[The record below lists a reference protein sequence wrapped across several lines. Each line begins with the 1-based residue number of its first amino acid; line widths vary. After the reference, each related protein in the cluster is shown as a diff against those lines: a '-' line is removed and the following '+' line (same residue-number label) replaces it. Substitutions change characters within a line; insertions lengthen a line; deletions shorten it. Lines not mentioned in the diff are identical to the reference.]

1 MFSNLIL
8 WAQSL
13 VSAYGLSG
21 IFIIS
26 FFESFIFPVPTAFFV
41 TSITTLG
48 TDPFIATV
56 IATVASV
63 LGACVGYLLGLF
75 LGHPVAERLFK
86 KHLSSV
92 ESWFNR
98 YGAWAVFLAAFT
110 PIPFKVFTW
119 SSGILELNFKKFL
132 IAAFSG
138 RFVQFFIA
146 AYFGSLFGS
155 QILCWFGSI

>member
-8 WAQSL
+8 WTKGI
-13 VSAYGLSG
+13 VSVYGLSG

-48 TDPFIATV
+48 IDPFFTTLIATF
-56 IATVASV
+56 ASI

-92 ESWFNR
+92 ELWFNR
-98 YGAWAVFLAAFT
+98 YGMWAVFLAAFT

-119 SSGILELNFKKFL
+119 SSGIFELNFKKFL

-155 QILCWFGSI
+155 QLLWWFGSI